1 MSPLPFRDHVYHL
14 HSAERRTLIINHPWH
29 TEYACAL
36 YFMSTYVHSTVQS
49 ARLWWYQNH
58 VMCVGVCVCGF
69 SALPLAF
76 LCTFH
81 TFLQDLSHTNACL
94 LFCYESSV
102 IWPVCSVR
110 ERERERDGFPLLCVC
125 RRDTSRLYD
134 ETQCTNGSREGVCAA
149 SADWKSSFN
158 SLAWRHTRS
167 LPTIHLQGFSFTI
180 DRHYM
185 QDAGMKNDLLKLFK
199 WLWFFSGH

>member
-1 MSPLPFRDHVYHL
+1 MHAHCISWAHM
-14 HSAERRTLIINHPWH
+14 
-29 TEYACAL
+29 C
-36 YFMSTYVHSTVQS
+36 TVQYN
-49 ARLWWYQNH
+49 LLVYGGIQI
-58 VMCVGVCVCGF
+58 VLCVWACVCVVSQHCRWHF
-69 SALPLAF
+69 SVHF
-76 LCTFH
+76 T
-81 TFLQDLSHTNACL
+81 LSCKTSLTPTPVC
-94 LFCYESSV
+94 FCYKSSV

-125 RRDTSRLYD
+125 RRDTSRLHD

-185 QDAGMKNDLLKLFK
+185 QDAGMKNYSNDYDSLVAIKDYSNEAVMKMTRIFYK
-199 WLWFFSGH
+199 MTAMAIW